1 MDFFSL
7 LFLLYCYSLKIEI
20 FLKNC
25 EYLLLT
31 SRLLSF
37 SEVEVKVSKC
47 FILIGKLW
55 VQVLLGLGPLV
66 FSLGKLF
73 FSYRFWILVI
83 PKVLNIFLW
92 IFNVVVGSYGKMLL
106 KEDVF
111 DNIRVFNMITPRN
124 YSNMIIWCHI
134 MIISRW

>member
-31 SRLLSF
+31 SRLLGF
-37 SEVEVKVSKC
+37 SEVEVKVSV
-47 FILIGKLW
+47 LSSLESYGL
-55 VQVLLGLGPLV
+55 QVLLGLGPLV

-134 MIISRW
+134 MITSRW